1 MNDRKDNKVKASIVI
16 HKPIETIFAYVSD
29 VKQIT
34 QDRQVKELNKFSFF
48 GLHVTPEVAQIE
60 DIQQTSPD
68 PLGVGTT
75 FVQKNTLHG
84 KHSEIIFQIVEYNPA
99 RNITYKFKGSMLPSG
114 EFKVLLTP
122 VADST
127 KVTEIL
133 SVGQGFYKLMLLFF
147 ESMMK
152 KQIKAN
158 LHQMKERLEQT
169 P

>member
-1 MNDRKDNKVKASIVI
+1 MKASIVI
-16 HKPIETIFAYVSD
+16 HKPIETVFAYVSD

-34 QDRQVKELNKFSFF
+34 QDRQVKEPNKFSFF

-60 DIQQTSPD
+60 DIQQTSPG

-84 KHSEIIFQIVEYNPA
+84 KHSEIIFQIVEYNSA
-99 RNITYKFKGSMLPSG
+99 RNITYTFKGSMLPSG
-114 EFKVLLTP
+114 EFKALLTP

-127 KVTEIL
+127 RVTEIL
-133 SVGQGFYKLMLLFF
+133 SVGQGFYKFILLFF
-147 ESMMK
+147 EPMMK
-152 KQIKAN
+152 KQMKVH
-158 LHQMKERLEQT
+158 LHQMKEKLEQI